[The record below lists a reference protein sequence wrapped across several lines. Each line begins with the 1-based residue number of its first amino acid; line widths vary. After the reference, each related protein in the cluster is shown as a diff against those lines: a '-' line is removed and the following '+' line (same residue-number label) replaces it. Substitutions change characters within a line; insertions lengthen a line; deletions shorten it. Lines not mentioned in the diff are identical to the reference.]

1 MGIPVQRADLTSG
14 PVVLTVEQIEE
25 LNQKLSKTRHD
36 INNHLAVMVAA
47 LELIR
52 FKPESAAKWLA
63 SIESHPMLIGAALKT
78 FSEQFEKALG
88 ITPGSAD
95 AGPPCVT
102 PGTEMPA
109 PMGGL
114 GVDPASPG

>member
-1 MGIPVQRADLTSG
+1 MGIPVQRANLTG
-14 PVVLTVEQIEE
+14 GTVVLTEAQIQE
-25 LNQKLSKTRHD
+25 LDQKLSKTRHD

-88 ITPGSAD
+88 IAPDPAD

-102 PGTEMPA
+102 PGAEMPA
-109 PMGGL
+109 PMSGY
-114 GVDPASPG
+114 GVDPACPG